1 MFFIIQASTSRHIRE
16 AVEVHR
22 LLTRGL
28 IQTLV
33 VVVVVVDKASQFVA
47 YCVFYKDLATAVNSW
62 LC

>member
-33 VVVVVVDKASQFVA
+33 VVVVVVDKASR
-47 YCVFYKDLATAVNSW
+47 L
-62 LC
+62 